1 MNDKEQKY
9 CDKHDKSNP
18 GDTEKC
24 AVKLLGK
31 ELAKYLQ
38 KTGYDV
44 DKDEMEWTLSDGY
57 YGFEGSVNFAPSEK
71 IHIQAS
77 YKLSHD
83 IVRTWDYDSKKR
95 SILQC
100 VKDEDKDGLKDF
112 LKEVKKYCKKHDR
125 YEEPEED
132 VER

>member
-9 CDKHDKSNP
+9 CDKHDKSNH

-24 AVKLLGK
+24 AVKLLEK

-38 KTGYDV
+38 KRGYD
-44 DKDEMEWTLSDGY
+44 
-57 YGFEGSVNFAPSEK
+57 PREK
-71 IHIQAS
+71 IHIQDS

-83 IVRTWDYDSKKR
+83 IVRTWAYDSKKR

-100 VKDEDKDGLKDF
+100 VKDEDKDGLKEF
-112 LKEVKKYCKKHDR
+112 FKKVKTYCKKYDR
-125 YEEPEED
+125 YEEHAED